1 MALIIPNFVL
11 YFSKENK
18 SLTERSIH
26 FEYTWDWS
34 LSILFYNSI
43 NHGIRLNRYL
53 IVIDDVW
60 TIRAWDAIQ
69 SILLLQENNSYSRII
84 VTTRI
89 ETVAK
94 ACSPAIAGQHFIHQM
109 QRLKTFG
116 NKECPKELAS
126 TTDKILRRCAGLPLA
141 IVSIANVLA
150 GYTSAENKYKW
161 ESIYNS
167 MGSQM
172 ESNPTLEG
180 MKQIITLSYNHLSH
194 ELKSCMLYL
203 SIFPEDYE
211 IDKHRLCRWIAEGLV
226 MERRGLTLMEV
237 AESYL
242 DELVSRNM
250 IEVIVSKSLE
260 SNFVS
265 LLGGQYARLSY
276 GRILRLSI
284 QRGNNDRRPSQ
295 DTEPQQSRK
304 NKVPRVHGIE
314 AMDVKHVRSLSMFQH
329 QGKNL
334 LDHKF
339 TLLRVLD
346 LEGCEGISDHHM
358 KYVCGLYLLKFL
370 NLRGTNI
377 RQVPPEI
384 NKLEHLQ
391 TLDVRDTRVEGLPD
405 TVKEL
410 HNLERLQISHSSC

>member
-1 MALIIPNFVL
+1 MA
-11 YFSKENK
+11 NK
-18 SLTERSIH
+18 LVVKDDGGEISRRAMV
-26 FEYTWDWS
+26 
-34 LSILFYNSI
+34 LSIVGFGGL
-43 NHGIRLNRYL
+43 GKTTLAKEVCRRLEEEFPYQAMVSVSQAFEAGRDLEELCKRVLEQMEMVKAENARGTK
-53 IVIDDVW
+53 DDGE
-60 TIRAWDAIQ
+60 TP
-69 SILLLQENNSYSRII
+69 LLAADTRLSDNNKDPALKLMEFLKDK
-84 VTTRI
+84 RI

-109 QRLKTFG
+109 QRLKPEDSKKLFHVRTFG

-211 IDKHRLCRWIAEGLV
+211 IDKHRLLCRWIAEGLV

-250 IEVIVSKSLE
+250 IE
-260 SNFVS
+260 
-265 LLGGQYARLSY
+265 LLPG
-276 GRILRLSI
+276 
-284 QRGNNDRRPSQ
+284 
-295 DTEPQQSRK
+295 E
-304 NKVPRVHGIE
+304 
-314 AMDVKHVRSLSMFQH
+314 
-329 QGKNL
+329 
-334 LDHKF
+334 
-339 TLLRVLD
+339 
-346 LEGCEGISDHHM
+346 
-358 KYVCGLYLLKFL
+358 
-370 NLRGTNI
+370 
-377 RQVPPEI
+377 
-384 NKLEHLQ
+384 
-391 TLDVRDTRVEGLPD
+391 
-405 TVKEL
+405 
-410 HNLERLQISHSSC
+410 